1 MTEVDLISVC
11 SHSPLE
17 EGDGLGVE
25 AELVL
30 GVLPLV
36 AEHQHDPGVELGQG
50 PGHVALPRLVEY
62 RADEPEIEGVAGQ
75 GEDVPD
81 QDHFKEMMRT
91 RMTPP
96 VRPGPV
102 LQRPAGADL

>member
-1 MTEVDLISVC
+1 MIELTEVDMITVC

-36 AEHQHDPGVELGQG
+36 AEHEHDPGVELGQG
-50 PGHVALPRLVEY
+50 PGHVALARLVEY

-81 QDHFKEMMRT
+81 QDHLKR
-91 RMTPP
+91 
-96 VRPGPV
+96 
-102 LQRPAGADL
+102 